1 MNNPLTDSLMKLN
14 FPNLKSALLAAVFL
28 VPFSGALGQPSPTG
42 SPTPVASPSASP
54 APSPKSAF
62 NLPAPQSYKIEDLVP
77 ANEIKPPGIQSSQTP
92 SPHTGSTALPDLATP
107 EDPPS
112 SVGKETPA
120 KSTASADALPDPT
133 PSPSPTPLPDGEM
146 PLTPPPLPTPAL
158 ENAAT
163 LSEELS
169 FPIPEPPVMPEPLGP
184 ASEDDKL
191 KESERL
197 AMEQKMVMADFEK
210 SLAKLIAQQRNSG
223 VPDMQLAGAV
233 QIALRQ
239 NPDILNAI
247 QEIRF
252 TRGQLIE
259 VVSDVIPQI
268 GISTGYSQT
277 AASLNPSNASRGPTR
292 IEIPNPSGGRPT
304 VLEIQQSSQAAQNQ
318 TWNIQFQATQLIFD
332 GGAALAGIRG
342 GTAVYDSAFFS
353 LRSTIDRVVSD
364 VIAQF
369 YSVVLNRALIVA
381 QQQNVALLAQQVQ
394 DQQNRFDAGTVPRF
408 NVLQAEVALANAKP
422 PLIQTQNNYRI
433 SLYQLVK
440 LLGMDYPRG
449 RPSEVPFNIVGT
461 LGYTPRKIDVDESIR
476 IAIARNPALKAQRL
490 DILAQAANV
499 DVRFAGY
506 LPTINANVGYG
517 LQNETTSSDLS
528 DHLAGWFFGATGTWN
543 IWDGGATYGRVAQ
556 AKSRLMQSKN
566 NYDNEVRGVVL
577 DVQEAISNL
586 QQAQETIDS
595 QTASV
600 VQANE
605 ALRLSRERLDAGAGT
620 QLDVLNAQVQL
631 LQAQTN
637 VLQARFDYI
646 AAMAAYDRAL
656 SLDTQYVE
664 TFEDPLVRPLN
675 PQKLTG
681 QETRKFQKV
690 TNPDRPQPKLPKKFR
705 GKDPIEPILEE
716 GASPQAS
723 PSPTRSK

>member
-1 MNNPLTDSLMKLN
+1 MNPIRLLLIGGLIAG
-14 FPNLKSALLAAVFL
+14 PLAAQDV
-28 VPFSGALGQPSPTG
+28 
-42 SPTPVASPSASP
+42 PTPTP
-54 APSPKSAF
+54 
-62 NLPAPQSYKIEDLVP
+62 NLPAPQKYKIGDLVP
-77 ANEIKPPGIQSSQTP
+77 VDQIAPPGPTP
-92 SPHTGSTALPDLATP
+92 LAIPGNVPATP
-107 EDPPS
+107 AP
-112 SVGKETPA
+112 TPA
-120 KSTASADALPDPT
+120 AQPTAT
-133 PSPSPTPLPDGEM
+133 PAPTPLPDGEM
-146 PLTPPPLPTPAL
+146 PQPVPPLPTPAL
-158 ENAAT
+158 EDAAT
-163 LSEELS
+163 LSEQLS
-169 FPIPEPPVMPEPLGP
+169 APIPEPTVAPEPLRP
-184 ASEDDKL
+184 VTEADTM

-210 SLAKLIAQQRNSG
+210 SLATLIAKQRNPE
-223 VPDMQLAGAV
+223 VPDMRLDGAV

-239 NPDILNAI
+239 NPEILNAI
-247 QEIRF
+247 QTIRL

-259 VVSDVIPQI
+259 VVAQAVPQI
-268 GISTGYSQT
+268 GIASGYNQT
-277 AASLNPSNASRGPTR
+277 APELNPNNVNRGPSR
-292 IEIPNPSGGRPT
+292 LSIPNPAGGPPT
-304 VLEIQQSSQAAQNQ
+304 VLDLQTSSPDVQNQ
-318 TWNIQFQATQLIFD
+318 SWNVQFQATQLIFD
-332 GGAALAGIRG
+332 GGATISGIRA
-342 GTAVYDSAFFS
+342 GTAVYDSAFFA
-353 LRSTIDRVVSD
+353 LRSTIDRVVSE
-364 VIAQF
+364 VIGQF

-381 QQQNVALLAQQVQ
+381 QQQNVALLEQQVQ

-422 PLIQTQNNYRI
+422 PLIQAQNAYRI

-449 RPSEVPFNIVGT
+449 SPSEVPFNILGT
-461 LGYTPRKIDVDESIR
+461 LGYSPRNIDVDESIR
-476 IAIARNPALKAQRL
+476 IAIARNPALKAQRQ

-517 LQNETTSSDLS
+517 MQNDTGSSDLT
-528 DHLAGWFFGATGTWN
+528 DHLAGWFFGATGSWN

-556 AKSRLMQSKN
+556 AKAQLMQSKN

-600 VQANE
+600 LQATE

-637 VLQARFDYI
+637 VLQARYDYI

-664 TFEDPLVRPLN
+664 TFEDPLIRPLN
-675 PQKLTG
+675 PQRLTPA
-681 QETRKFQKV
+681 ETRKFERV
-690 TNPDRPQPKLPKKFR
+690 TKPDKKQPKLPKKFR
-705 GKDPIEPILEE
+705 ADDPIKPILEE
-716 GASPQAS
+716 TAQPQKKAGTQSP
-723 PSPTRSK
+723 